1 MEAVSPPAA
10 SFWHRCTMQEFLG
23 PQPCGQSLCAC
34 RRNTCPRLQASG
46 TENCGTEGMSGQE
59 RSVGVLR
66 QEAIFPDQ
74 LPVKRASSKRSAF
87 SSFDRLHYR
96 GKIASAGCYSEAMS
110 AHPSASPRYAAGCA
124 PLNSAQQQAVTC
136 QLAAGGFLEHGEQIL
151 DGQVRFFL
159 AADVEEDVPV
169 VHHDQAV
176 AEAQGVAHVVG
187 DHQGG

>member
-1 MEAVSPPAA
+1 MHVFYMELASSLFLHRASLRGPRRGRACNASHIEHRCAGACISASALPLNVPRQTERMEAVSPPAA

-96 GKIASAGCYSEAMS
+96 GK
-110 AHPSASPRYAAGCA
+110 
-124 PLNSAQQQAVTC
+124 NSFSRM
-136 QLAAGGFLEHGEQIL
+136 L
-151 DGQVRFFL
+151 
-159 AADVEEDVPV
+159 
-169 VHHDQAV
+169 
-176 AEAQGVAHVVG
+176 
-187 DHQGG
+187 

>member
-1 MEAVSPPAA
+1 MFFTWNWLLLCFLHRASLRGPRRGRACNASHIEHRCAGACISASALPLNVPRQTERMEAVSPPAA

-96 GKIASAGCYSEAMS
+96 GK
-110 AHPSASPRYAAGCA
+110 
-124 PLNSAQQQAVTC
+124 NSFSRM
-136 QLAAGGFLEHGEQIL
+136 L
-151 DGQVRFFL
+151 
-159 AADVEEDVPV
+159 
-169 VHHDQAV
+169 
-176 AEAQGVAHVVG
+176 
-187 DHQGG
+187 